1 MARTRNSG
9 VNHPTS
15 RTARQAKI
23 AELLDKY
30 KVSSQNRLTEMLDD
44 CGFPITQATLSR
56 DLDEMGARKVRGE
69 HGIAYYTLDSAE
81 DASHRSGARQEKF
94 IRVLQELVV
103 GLEPAGNI
111 CMLKTPA
118 GGAQYVA
125 SHIDRMGMKEV
136 VGCIAGDDTIFV
148 LGRPPVDG
156 NGLAELFGTLLA
168 VEARKRRERRRTIN
182 VASNADNVNEDS
194 TEERE

>member
-1 MARTRNSG
+1 MASSRRSG
-9 VNHPTS
+9 VNHPNS

-23 AELLDKY
+23 AELLDKHQ
-30 KVSSQNRLTEMLDD
+30 VSSQNQLTELLDE

-56 DLDEMGARKVRGE
+56 DLDEMGARKLRNEDGV
-69 HGIAYYTLDSAE
+69 AYYTLDDNDDVTA
-81 DASHRSGARQEKF
+81 RSGARHEKF

-103 GLEPAGNI
+103 GIEPSGDI

-125 SHIDRMGMKEV
+125 SYIDRMAMREV

-148 LGRPPVDG
+148 LGRAPFDG
-156 NGLAELFGTLLA
+156 HRLAEVFGKLLGNNF
-168 VEARKRRERRRTIN
+168 AR
-182 VASNADNVNEDS
+182 
-194 TEERE
+194 